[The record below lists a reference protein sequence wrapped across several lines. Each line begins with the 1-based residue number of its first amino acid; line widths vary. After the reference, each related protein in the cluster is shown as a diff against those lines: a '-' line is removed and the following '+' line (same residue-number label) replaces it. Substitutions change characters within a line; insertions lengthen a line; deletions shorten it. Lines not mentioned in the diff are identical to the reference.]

1 MIKLSDGDLRSLLP
15 QSIADDPAM
24 SAAAAALAPQLRALA
39 LAIPNLL
46 IYARLG
52 EEDPAKMLAPLQRLI
67 EARGGLKNPE
77 IELLE
82 ALAWQY
88 HVDFREAAKNAD
100 QLAAMVRQS
109 IPWHRIKGTPAS
121 IQKALALFGLGPVE
135 IEEGGLGRHWASYQ
149 LGVGDIPDM
158 DAVRLISRVAFEMQ
172 PARCQLWRIHND
184 YDFRPGVSGADV
196 WGASYW
202 GGYSGVLTP
211 GIPGTDGSDF
221 WVSLGRKLV
230 LASEPWEPR
239 YQFCQTS
246 STAFTVRRVIAP
258 VWGTSPWAAYYT
270 PNLPFL
276 LGVLL
281 AGYFGEVLRDANG
294 QPHICRTAPAWSVTP
309 RSISRCQGVSAD
321 TDHTWGDSNTRWGVT
336 LRALPAD
343 DAWWAADSWA
353 QSVGSRQAVV
363 HELFSRGWFAMPM
376 RRPASVAP
384 SVSGGGQWRLIG
396 QRERIVWG
404 DDAWGSPQPRLA
416 SISSASH
423 LSSFFAEVAVASR
436 AWAGTAA
443 SEPVPFVWA
452 ESSYSSPDEPL
463 RQGWGPWP
471 WLSSVGLYRP
481 LPQWSVTPRS
491 ISRCQGVSAD
501 TDHTWGDLNTCWG
514 APETVRQS
522 EPAVWGDTSYTEVSS
537 EDVTNRERQSQSLS
551 LTCAPRGG
559 SAPLCGGRC
568 ASALAW
574 PSDHVWRG
582 AWQDVP
588 WRQIFSMNFTS

>member
-202 GGYSGVLTP
+202 GGY
-211 GIPGTDGSDF
+211 
-221 WVSLGRKLV
+221 
-230 LASEPWEPR
+230 
-239 YQFCQTS
+239 
-246 STAFTVRRVIAP
+246 
-258 VWGTSPWAAYYT
+258 WA
-270 PNLPFL
+270 
-276 LGVLL
+276 V
-281 AGYFGEVLRDANG
+281 
-294 QPHICRTAPAWSVTP
+294 
-309 RSISRCQGVSAD
+309 
-321 TDHTWGDSNTRWGVT
+321 
-336 LRALPAD
+336 
-343 DAWWAADSWA
+343 
-353 QSVGSRQAVV
+353 
-363 HELFSRGWFAMPM
+363 
-376 RRPASVAP
+376 
-384 SVSGGGQWRLIG
+384 
-396 QRERIVWG
+396 
-404 DDAWGSPQPRLA
+404 
-416 SISSASH
+416 
-423 LSSFFAEVAVASR
+423 
-436 AWAGTAA
+436 
-443 SEPVPFVWA
+443 
-452 ESSYSSPDEPL
+452 
-463 RQGWGPWP
+463 
-471 WLSSVGLYRP
+471 
-481 LPQWSVTPRS
+481 
-491 ISRCQGVSAD
+491 
-501 TDHTWGDLNTCWG
+501 
-514 APETVRQS
+514 
-522 EPAVWGDTSYTEVSS
+522 
-537 EDVTNRERQSQSLS
+537 
-551 LTCAPRGG
+551 
-559 SAPLCGGRC
+559 
-568 ASALAW
+568 
-574 PSDHVWRG
+574 
-582 AWQDVP
+582 
-588 WRQIFSMNFTS
+588 